1 MEGSEGAACGV
12 PDATVDAWFAE
23 ADWDGDGRLAGAE
36 AKAFFSRTGLP
47 QESLIKV
54 DLPGS

>member
-1 MEGSEGAACGV
+1 MDGVPGAAV
-12 PDATVDAWFAE
+12 NAWFAE

-47 QESLIKV
+47 QESLIRV
-54 DLPGS
+54 GVPGL